1 MNKII
6 IALAVAL
13 LAIPTLISAPAE
25 AGGKRKMHRHFH
37 HMLTMKRHKRMRE
50 QQYDYVA
57 AKKRKAQIIA
67 AKKAAAKKA
76 AAINAAQAEAA
87 QAEVAKAE
95 AAAPAK
101 VADTENSS
109 IATGGKTVAAVDTE
123 DEATEQVASTSEVGC
138 KRFVASVG
146 MTLTVPCE

>member
-1 MNKII
+1 MS
-6 IALAVAL
+6 LARRHL
-13 LAIPTLISAPAE
+13 LAMAT
-25 AGGKRKMHRHFH
+25 
-37 HMLTMKRHKRMRE
+37 
-50 QQYDYVA
+50 A
-57 AKKRKAQIIA
+57 A
-67 AKKAAAKKA
+67 
-76 AAINAAQAEAA
+76 
-87 QAEVAKAE
+87 

-123 DEATEQVASTSEVGC
+123 DESAEQVASTSEVGC